1 MLSEAIQGA
10 VGGALLGVVA
20 GVFVGCFRGC
30 CAVRGC
36 FFILSGF
43 LLMCVCVKKLFAL
56 LLIKV

>member
-43 LLMCVCVKKLFAL
+43 LLMCVCEEIVCV
-56 LLIKV
+56 ITY